1 MLNVTYIMP
10 KTGIRK
16 AALSDLPDIVR
27 IYNDA
32 VSLGGITCDID
43 LFTTEERV
51 PWFESHQSSEYP
63 LFVYEV
69 DGDIAGYSHLSAYRA
84 GRRAVEKVTEI
95 SYYVNKQYRK
105 QGIGSLLVSHTIN
118 QAIEIGY
125 EQIIAMIVE
134 GNQGSENMLLKHG
147 FCQWG
152 RMPKVAVFNGN
163 RHDHIY
169 YGLDLMN

>member
-10 KTGIRK
+10 RTGIRK
-16 AALSDLPDIVR
+16 AAISDLPEIVR

-32 VSLGGITCDID
+32 IALGGITCDID
-43 LFTTEERV
+43 LFTIEDRI
-51 PWFESHQSSEYP
+51 PWFELHQSSEYP

-69 DGDIAGYSHLSAYRA
+69 DGNVAGYSHLSAYRA

-95 SYYVNKQYRK
+95 SYYVNKNYRK
-105 QGIGSLLVSHTIN
+105 QGIGSILVNHTIN
-118 QAIEIGY
+118 QAKELGY
-125 EQIIAMIVE
+125 EQVIAMIVE
-134 GNQGSENMLLKHG
+134 GNYGSENLLMKHG

-163 RHDHIY
+163 KHDHIY
-169 YGLDLMN
+169 YGLNLVE